1 MMDAGR
7 HPNIELLTYSEVE
20 EVSGYVGNFTV
31 KVKRKAR
38 YVDED
43 ACTGCGLCWSEC
55 LTKRIPRLKLIKM
68 GEMSLGERRPGE
80 R

>member
-7 HPNIELLTYSEVE
+7 HPNIELLTCSEVE
-20 EVSGYVGNFTV
+20 EVSGYIGSFVV
-31 KVKRKAR
+31 KVRRKAR
-38 YVDED
+38 YVDVD
-43 ACTGCGLCWSEC
+43 KCTGCGLCWSEC

>member
-1 MMDAGR
+1 MMDVGR
-7 HPNIELLTYSEVE
+7 HPNITLLSNSEVE

-31 KVKRKAR
+31 KVRKKAR

-43 ACTGCGLCWSEC
+43 ACTGCGVCWEAC
-55 LTKRIPRLKLIKM
+55 LTRRVPRLKLIKM
-68 GEMSLGERRPGE
+68 GDMSIGERRPGE

>member
-7 HPNIELLTYSEVE
+7 HPNITLLSYSEVE
-20 EVSGYVGNFTV
+20 EVSGYVGSFKV
-31 KVKRKAR
+31 KVRKKAR

-43 ACTGCGLCWSEC
+43 KCTGCGLCWTEC
-55 LTKRIPRLKLIKM
+55 MTRRIPQHKLIQM
-68 GEMSLGERRPGE
+68 ATLEVGERRSGQ